1 MGLFRRA
8 GPYAPDT
15 QLLGGTPSVL
25 PDAPVSAALL
35 ALFLVAG
42 VTNFAIFKWNKKNGH
57 KFVINAALFGFG
69 KIRIGT
75 FSLRIAWACF
85 PRSVNLGL
93 VSTDF
98 VYAGTIILFGINFIF
113 AQRIIRAQHP
123 TFGWAKGFK
132 IVFALLFAV
141 VILTL
146 IAVIVAVLQS
156 FFTLDPNI
164 HRIDRSIQ
172 LCGSTCFA
180 VMGFLP
186 APVVLLSTLIGL
198 LPSIQR
204 KRLTQPTDK
213 FGEGRMRTK
222 IWICII
228 AACILTLGAAFRAG
242 TGWLPPTSVFLPGPP
257 GPDGPILQEPPWYL
271 SKACFYCFNFV
282 TELFV
287 VYMWLISRVDQ
298 SFFVP
303 DKANG
308 AYYPRPE
315 PLQYDIDTGLSSV
328 WSVNAFHNRAM
339 RDDEGGEALHDFDPY
354 DLKQKEPEQVTSSRN
369 SMMTT
374 HTDSTRRTRG
384 SWQVEGPHQVLRFV

>member
-1 MGLFRRA
+1 MDLVKRA

-15 QLLGGTPSVL
+15 QILGEIPAVI
-25 PDAPVSAALL
+25 PDVPISAVLL
-35 ALFLVAG
+35 ALYLVAG
-42 VTNFAIFKWNKKNGH
+42 VASFAIFKINIKRGH
-57 KFVINAALFGFG
+57 KFVINGALFGLG

-75 FSLRIAWACF
+75 FATRIAWACH
-85 PRSVNLGL
+85 PTSVRLGL
-93 VSTDF
+93 ASTVL

-132 IVFALLFAV
+132 IMFALLFAIV
-141 VILTL
+141 VLTL

-164 HRIDRSIQ
+164 HRIDRDIQ
-172 LCGSTCFA
+172 LYGSTCFA
-180 VMGFLP
+180 VIAFLP
-186 APVVLLSTLIGL
+186 APLVFLSTIIGL

-204 KRLTQPTDK
+204 KRMTDPIDK

-222 IWICII
+222 IWVCVI
-228 AACILTLGAAFRAG
+228 AALVLSLGASFRAG
-242 TGWLPPTSVFLPGPP
+242 TGWLPPTPVFAPGPS
-257 GPDGPILQEPPWYL
+257 GPDGPVPQSPPWYL
-271 SKACFYCFNFV
+271 SRACFYCFNFA

-287 VYMWLISRVDQ
+287 IYMWLLSRIDQ

-315 PLQYDIDTGLSSV
+315 PRQYGIDAGLSSV
-328 WSVNAFHNRAM
+328 CSINAFHNRTIE
-339 RDDEGGEALHDFDPY
+339 DDEMGEALDDFDPY
-354 DLKQKEPEQVTSSRN
+354 DLKQKEPDPVTSSRN

-374 HTDSTRRTRG
+374 NTDSTRRSRG

>member
-1 MGLFRRA
+1 
-8 GPYAPDT
+8 PYAPDT

-25 PDAPVSAALL
+25 PDAPVSASLL

-42 VTNFAIFKWNKKNGH
+42 VTSFAIFIRNKKSGH
-57 KFVINAALFGFG
+57 KFVINGALFGFG

-93 VSTDF
+93 ASTVF

-132 IVFALLFAV
+132 IAFALLFAIV
-141 VILTL
+141 VLTL
-146 IAVIVAVLQS
+146 IAVVVAVLQS

-172 LCGSTCFA
+172 LYGSTCFA
-180 VMGFLP
+180 VMAFLP
-186 APVVLLSTLIGL
+186 APVVLLSTIIGL

-204 KRLTQPTDK
+204 KRLTNPTDK

-242 TGWLPPTSVFLPGPP
+242 TGWLPPTSVYLPGPP
-257 GPDGPILQEPPWYL
+257 GPDGPIAQEPPWYL
-271 SKACFYCFNFV
+271 STASFYCFNFV

-303 DKANG
+303 DKSN
-308 AYYPRPE
+308 
-315 PLQYDIDTGLSSV
+315 
-328 WSVNAFHNRAM
+328 
-339 RDDEGGEALHDFDPY
+339 
-354 DLKQKEPEQVTSSRN
+354 
-369 SMMTT
+369 
-374 HTDSTRRTRG
+374 
-384 SWQVEGPHQVLRFV
+384 